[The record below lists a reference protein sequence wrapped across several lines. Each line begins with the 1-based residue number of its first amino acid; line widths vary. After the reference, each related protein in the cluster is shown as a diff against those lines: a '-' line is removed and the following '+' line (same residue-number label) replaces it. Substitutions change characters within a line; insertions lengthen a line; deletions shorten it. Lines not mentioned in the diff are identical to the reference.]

1 MAVESQPAV
10 SINSLRPFLLECNF
24 WTKGISTV
32 KSRVQGKVEGV
43 ALPSDATITNSIFME
58 SCESRQA
65 ETLSETLEGEE
76 VSAGGKSLRGMAGR
90 SRGGARVDDDGE
102 SSGWEDDDVRPLLTR
117 GCKAAM
123 ALSDVLRP
131 YAFKVPLSI
140 LTKPPRHRALRDG
153 IVEEGISG
161 HGRMVCVWGEEI
173 VSILALGLVIFIS

>member
-1 MAVESQPAV
+1 
-10 SINSLRPFLLECNF
+10 
-24 WTKGISTV
+24 
-32 KSRVQGKVEGV
+32 
-43 ALPSDATITNSIFME
+43 ME
-58 SCESRQA
+58 SSESRQA

-90 SRGGARVDDDGE
+90 SRGGTRVDDDGE

-140 LTKPPRHRALRDG
+140 LTKSPRHRALRDG
-153 IVEEGISG
+153 IAEEGISG
-161 HGRMVCVWGEEI
+161 HGRMVCVWG
-173 VSILALGLVIFIS
+173 LGFRV